1 MKRITVSFLFIFL
14 CSAVIYGAEYPKPL
28 PNTFVHDFAGV
39 LSEPAKQ
46 ELQKQ
51 AKYLKEN
58 LDTEVA
64 VVIMSTLNGEDV
76 FDYSLNLA
84 RQWGIG
90 SKDNEIRGLLLLV
103 VVNDR
108 KTSIRTSRHL
118 EGQLNDG
125 ITGEINRELGTYFKK
140 GDFGGGLSVGLTK
153 IINRLTETRND
164 TQPTIQTS
172 KSASWLWYLLLLPI
186 GAGAVGVYLSR
197 KRRRERAMAER
208 RRQAER
214 NRDNYFKSQ
223 PVAQPGKKKKNKW
236 SKGSNRYASTSQQSA
251 SPAYES
257 PSSSYSSSYDNSSSS
272 SSSSSDTS
280 SSSSS
285 SDSGSS
291 YSGGSDFGGG
301 GSDSSW

>member
-1 MKRITVSFLFIFL
+1 
-14 CSAVIYGAEYPKPL
+14 
-28 PNTFVHDFAGV
+28 VHDFAGV
-39 LSEPAKQ
+39 LSDTVKQ
-46 ELQKQ
+46 DLQKQ

-64 VVIMSTLNGEDV
+64 VVTISTLNGEDV

-90 SKDNEIRGLLLLV
+90 SKDNGIRGLLLLV

-125 ITGEINRELGTYFKK
+125 ITGEINREMGTYFKK
-140 GDFGGGLSVGLTK
+140 GDFAGGLSVGLTK
-153 IINRLTETRND
+153 ITNRLTETRND

-172 KSASWLWYLLLLPI
+172 NSSSWLWYLLFLPI
-186 GAGAVGVYLSR
+186 GAGVIGVYLSR
-197 KRRRERAMAER
+197 KRRRARAIAER
-208 RRQAER
+208 RREAER
-214 NRDNYFKSQ
+214 NRANFFKSQ

-236 SKGSNRYASTSQQSA
+236 SKGSNRYSSTSQQS
-251 SPAYES
+251 SSSAYES
-257 PSSSYSSSYDNSSSS
+257 HSSSYDSSSS
-272 SSSSSDTS
+272 SSSYSSDTS

>member
-1 MKRITVSFLFIFL
+1 MKHIVVSILFIIL
-14 CSAVIYGAEYPKPL
+14 CLPVVFGAEYPKPL

-39 LSEPAKQ
+39 LSDTAKQ
-46 ELQKQ
+46 DLQKQ
-51 AKYLKEN
+51 AKYLKES

-64 VVIMSTLNGEDV
+64 VVTINTLNGEDV

-103 VVNDR
+103 VINDR

-125 ITGEINRELGTYFKK
+125 ITGEINHEMGTYFKK

-153 IINRLTETRND
+153 ITNRLTETRND

-172 KSASWLWYLLLLPI
+172 KSASWLWYLLFLPI

-197 KRRRERAMAER
+197 KRRRARAVADR

-214 NRDNYFKSQ
+214 NRANYFKSQ
-223 PVAQPGKKKKNKW
+223 PVAQPGKKKNKW
-236 SKGSNRYASTSQQSA
+236 SKGSNRYASTSQQS
-251 SPAYES
+251 SSSAYES
-257 PSSSYSSSYDNSSSS
+257 HSTNSSSSYDSSSS
-272 SSSSSDTS
+272 SSSYSNDTS